1 MEHELYGLAPS
12 MASAGA
18 AENVVFFEVAV
29 ELVKRLGKAALWMFV
44 TKLAVVFAVVRHGA
58 DGGWKRRA

>member
-1 MEHELYGLAPS
+1 